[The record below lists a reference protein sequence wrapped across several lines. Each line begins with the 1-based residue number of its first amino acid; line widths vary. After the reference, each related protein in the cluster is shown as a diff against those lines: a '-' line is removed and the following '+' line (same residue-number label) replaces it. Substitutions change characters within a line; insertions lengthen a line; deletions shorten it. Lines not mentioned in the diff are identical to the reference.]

1 MQGTAY
7 AERIERVKRQ
17 AHGRWDEILAVCGVA
32 ETILRGRNGPCPLCG
47 GTDRFQYTDKYGE
60 GNYHCR
66 HCGAG
71 GGLKLLQAVRGVE
84 FHAVLEEVER
94 CVGALPLAPAR
105 TRRAAPAERMGRLA
119 QRLWDEARPVAP
131 GDEVDR
137 YLQSRRL
144 VPSGPTGPANPASPD
159 SAACPAALR
168 LHPALGFYERDAAG
182 RNRLVA
188 NHPAMLAA
196 ITSPDGRLVSLHRTY
211 LPGGAKLAGG
221 DVRKV
226 LCAGIQGAAV
236 RLDAATEELA
246 VCEGIETGLAVRL
259 ATGKPVWAALS
270 AGNLEKIVL
279 PETVRRVCI
288 YADNDAGREFTGQC
302 AAYLLARRLKRE
314 QPDEA
319 LRQVSVFVPRQ
330 AGADWADV
338 WLHRLAVAAATA
350 ADAVRPAIRRRTTAP
365 ATPPRPS
372 GRAAASGQADLLTG
386 AAGQATEASPET
398 RPATAGQLLAMPAT
412 APTLSREAV

>member
-7 AERIERVKRQ
+7 AERIAHVKRL
-17 AHGRWDEILAVCGVA
+17 AHGRWDEILAACGVP
-32 ETILRGRNGPCPLCG
+32 ETILRRRNGPCPLCG

-71 GGLKLLQAVRGVE
+71 GGLKLLQAVCGVE
-84 FHAVLEEVER
+84 FHTVLEAVEQ

-105 TRRAAPAERMGRLA
+105 TGRAAPAERMAQLA
-119 QRLWDEARPVAP
+119 QQLWDEARPVSP

-137 YLQSRRL
+137 YLQGRRL
-144 VPSGPTGPANPASPD
+144 GPAGNA
-159 SAACPAALR
+159 SAADPAGPGRAACPAGPGSAVYPAALR
-168 LHPALGFYERDAAG
+168 LHPALGYYERDASG
-182 RNRLVA
+182 RNRQVA
-188 NHPAMLAA
+188 SHPAMLAA

-211 LPGGAKLAGG
+211 LPGGAKLTGG
-221 DVRKV
+221 DARKL

-236 RLDAATEELA
+236 RLDATTDELA
-246 VCEGIETGLAVRL
+246 LCEGIETGLAVRL

-270 AGNLEKIVL
+270 AGNLERIVL

-314 QPDEA
+314 QPDET
-319 LRQVSVFVPRQ
+319 LRQVSVFVPKL

-338 WLHRLAVAAATA
+338 WLHRLANAAAAGGA
-350 ADAVRPAIRRRTTAP
+350 AAKAGLPSTPRRRP
-365 ATPPRPS
+365 PSATGRSAVPP
-372 GRAAASGQADLLTG
+372 
-386 AAGQATEASPET
+386 AGQAGQASQES
-398 RPATAGQLLAMPAT
+398 LLQEVT
-412 APTLSREAV
+412 